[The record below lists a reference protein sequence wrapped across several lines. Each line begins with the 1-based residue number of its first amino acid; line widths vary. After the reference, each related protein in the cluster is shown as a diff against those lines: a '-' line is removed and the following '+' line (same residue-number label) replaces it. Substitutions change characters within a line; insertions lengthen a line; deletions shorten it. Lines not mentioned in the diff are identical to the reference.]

1 MINHSIKLFL
11 GILAI
16 VAFGLNLLWEGIQ
29 MSAYSSLDEIF
40 VFTKIMI
47 HISASFA
54 DALITLGAYLLVA
67 LIRWNVGWWLAA
79 RFQDFL
85 IFAVFGA
92 ISATL
97 IELVAINRG
106 IWSYGSYMPIVP
118 LLKIGL
124 LPLLQ
129 LTILLPTAL
138 WFALKWRRR
147 WDVK

>member
-1 MINHSIKLFL
+1 M
-11 GILAI
+11 
-16 VAFGLNLLWEGIQ
+16 FG
-29 MSAYSSLDEIF
+29 YSSLAETSMLNSLIF
-40 VFTKIMI
+40 CTV
-47 HISASFA
+47 ASFA
-54 DALITLGAYLLVA
+54 DVVITLGAYLPVA
-67 LIRWNVGWWLAA
+67 LIRWNWRWWLAA

-106 IWSYGSYMPIVP
+106 LWSYGSYMPIVP

-138 WFALKWRRR
+138 WIALKSLRR
-147 WDVK
+147 WEVK

>member
-40 VFTKIMI
+40 MLTKIII
-47 HISASFA
+47 HILASLA
-54 DALITLGAYLLVA
+54 DALITLGAFLLVA
-67 LIRWNVGWWLAA
+67 LIRWKVRWWLAA

-106 IWSYGSYMPIVP
+106 IWSYGGSMPIVP

-129 LTILLPTAL
+129 LTILLPIAL
-138 WFALKWRRR
+138 WFALKWRGG
-147 WDVK
+147 WEVK

>member
-1 MINHSIKLFL
+1 MINRSIKLFL
-11 GILAI
+11 GILA
-16 VAFGLNLLWEGIQ
+16 VSAFVLNLVWEVAQVFG
-29 MSAYSSLDEIF
+29 YSSLAESSTLNSLILCM
-40 VFTKIMI
+40 V
-47 HISASFA
+47 ASFA
-54 DALITLGAYLLVA
+54 DAVITLGAYLLVA

-147 WDVK
+147 WEVK